1 MSIREKI
8 NNKWKSLKTIWKIL
22 IIAAIVVVFVALTVF
37 LLYKFGII
45 KRGKKT
51 ERFNYS
57 LDNQNNAI
65 EKFVMSYIAMENGNL
80 QQQSFYNAGE
90 MQNHKYVVG
99 NFDPT
104 TSAVSSELNEVKE

>member
-1 MSIREKI
+1 MSILEKI

-22 IIAAIVVVFVALTVF
+22 IIAAIVVVFVTLTIF

-80 QQQSFYNAGE
+80 QQQSFYNSGE
-90 MQNHKYVVG
+90 MQNNKYVVG

-104 TSAVSSELNEVKE
+104 TSAVSSELNGVKE